1 MCAFGLAQLSKPY
14 EVSVDEFEKRA
25 QEGPGLLGAG
35 LIGIQKAL
43 DPAVE
48 KAVEAQEDLRQGRYD
63 GEQGSGEPP
72 EAGHEMTMSMKSGR
86 NLVRRGF
93 RPREDLKLS
102 ERVFEPTN
110 QRRTNAKIYICDG
123 RSGFEPGKRTGGL
136 FDWLPAGSPRIK
148 SRTIK
153 LDPYINVDPGTM
165 SPFQHGEVFVT
176 DDGAETD
183 LDLAITSASLTPTCP
198 RRTTGPPVASIFR

>member
-1 MCAFGLAQLSKPY
+1 MSDWIGLLVIGFLVLCGLFGLAQLSKPY

-72 EAGHEMTMSMKSGR
+72 EAGHDDDHFDEI
-86 NLVRRGF
+86 
-93 RPREDLKLS
+93 
-102 ERVFEPTN
+102 
-110 QRRTNAKIYICDG
+110 RT
-123 RSGFEPGKRTGGL
+123 
-136 FDWLPAGSPRIK
+136 
-148 SRTIK
+148 
-153 LDPYINVDPGTM
+153 
-165 SPFQHGEVFVT
+165 
-176 DDGAETD
+176 
-183 LDLAITSASLTPTCP
+183 
-198 RRTTGPPVASIFR
+198 